1 MRCSIL
7 FLSFVVY
14 SFLGW
19 LYESLVWAPCE
30 KKRFIN
36 RGYLIGPWCP
46 IYGFVSLLD
55 WYLLSEIESP
65 LKIFIVAMLVC
76 CAFEYAVSFLLEKVF
91 HERWWDYSN
100 YPLNLNGRISLF
112 SALLFGFAG
121 LALVQWV
128 HPFVYGHLSLIP
140 PPWIGYCAELFL
152 FLFAAD
158 TAVTTIGLSH
168 KNTIVEKFYDKLN
181 YTAEMPFDYLT
192 EHTEPV
198 REKAEETIK
207 TAAGTATETLTKV
220 ADTASETLRSA
231 AGTAAETLTK
241 VAETASEKLAKAAD
255 SATQTITKVSEKL
268 SSGENSSSE
277 KK

>member
-1 MRCSIL
+1 MRSSIL
-7 FLSFVVY
+7 LLSFVVY

-76 CAFEYAVSFLLEKVF
+76 CGFEYAVSFLLEKLF

-128 HPFVYGHLSLIP
+128 HPFVYGRISLIP
-140 PPWIGYCAELFL
+140 SPLLEYTAEFFF
-152 FLFAAD
+152 FLFASD
-158 TAVTTIGLSH
+158 TVVSTIGISH
-168 KNTIVEKFYDKLN
+168 KITIVEKFYDTLSYSVEK
-181 YTAEMPFDYLT
+181 PFDYLT
-192 EHTEPV
+192 EKTEPV
-198 REKAEETIK
+198 REKAKESIK
-207 TAAGTATETLTKV
+207 TAADVASEKIAKAADTATEKLAKAADTATETLTKV
-220 ADTASETLRSA
+220 ADS
-231 AGTAAETLTK
+231 
-241 VAETASEKLAKAAD
+241 ASEK
-255 SATQTITKVSEKL
+255 IFRR
-268 SSGENSSSE
+268 
-277 KK
+277 